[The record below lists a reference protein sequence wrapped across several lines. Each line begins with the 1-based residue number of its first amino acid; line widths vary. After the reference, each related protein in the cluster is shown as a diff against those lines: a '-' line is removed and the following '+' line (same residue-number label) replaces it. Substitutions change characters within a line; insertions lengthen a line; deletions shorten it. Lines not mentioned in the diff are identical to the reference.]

1 MKVRLVRSGGVA
13 GMRLAAEMDSA
24 RLPEEGARH
33 LARLVE
39 ESGVLA
45 LPAHTHAGAT
55 GPDRFAYRLTV
66 ETEGR
71 EHTVEIAEEDLS
83 PAIEPLIDWL
93 VSRARERTALG

>member
-1 MKVRLVRSGGVA
+1 MKVRLVRTGGIA
-13 GMRLAAEMDSA
+13 GIRLAAETDSA

-39 ESGVLA
+39 DSGVLA
-45 LPAHTHAGAT
+45 LPAGATARPT

-71 EHTVEIAEEDLS
+71 VHTVEIAEEDLP
-83 PAIEPLIDWL
+83 PALTPLIGWL
-93 VSRARERTALG
+93 VSQARDRTA